1 MTKFGRA
8 LAELN
13 IEIPCVNSS
22 QVKGRVE
29 RSNRTLQNGLVKELP
44 MASIRDMA
52 ASNAFLASFVERF
65 NERFSIGAAKADDLH
80 RPLHV
85 TPQKLNDILCHR
97 ETVLHRRSANVP
109 LRPQAD
115 HPGADGTRQG
125 PASVKL
131 VPR

>member
-97 ETVLHRRSANVP
+97 EQCYIGGQLTFRY
-109 LRPQAD
+109 D
-115 HPGADGTRQG
+115 HKQIILEQTELAKGRQ
-125 PASVKL
+125 V
-131 VPR
+131 